1 MWMMLSRRSVTC
13 SLNNDHSHIGNAN
26 LAIEI
31 VVPRLGWSMDEGTF
45 AEWLKQDGDSVAVGD
60 MLFVLESEKAAQEVE
75 SFDSGIL
82 RIPPGA
88 PEPGDLVAVG
98 QLLGFLCEPGESI
111 PAVVDSTSGAM
122 TPDAPG
128 GSGGAVVQPDGRQS
142 DSAAQPSHDSDQS
155 AAPITP
161 RARRLARE
169 AGVDW
174 SGVAGTGKAGR
185 IRERDIRALLDS
197 APSADSDTLERGS
210 LQSLGSVR
218 RTIAERMLAG
228 VQQAAPVTLTSKADA
243 TNLVN
248 LRQQF
253 KAAASNEDCPGYHD
267 LIIKL
272 VARPLIDHPLLRTQW
287 RTDGLWLPEAIDIG
301 LATET
306 DHGLMVPVIRDVPAK
321 SLQQVAQ
328 SSRELVTLARD
339 RRLTA
344 EQMRGGVFT
353 VTSLGR
359 FGVDAFTPIINL
371 PQTAI
376 LGVGRI
382 AREPAVVGDAVLPR
396 DTLTL
401 SLTFDHRVVDGAEA
415 ARFLDAIRGCVEQ
428 PAPWLIAV

>member
-1 MWMMLSRRSVTC
+1 V
-13 SLNNDHSHIGNAN
+13 
-26 LAIEI
+26 AIEI
-31 VVPRLGWSMDEGTF
+31 IVPRLGWSMDEGTF
-45 AEWLKQDGDSVAVGD
+45 AEWLKQDGDTVAAGD

-82 RIPPGA
+82 RILPDA
-88 PEPGDLVAVG
+88 PEPGDRVVVG
-98 QLLGFLCEPGESI
+98 QLLGYLCAEGESI
-111 PAVVDSTSGAM
+111 PIATESS
-122 TPDAPG
+122 
-128 GSGGAVVQPDGRQS
+128 
-142 DSAAQPSHDSDQS
+142 SAATSVQAASVSGEAGTVEAEVADRPLEAVGVRDQGSDRG

-169 AGVDW
+169 TGVDA
-174 SGVAGTGKAGR
+174 SAVSGTGKGGR
-185 IRERDIRALLDS
+185 IRERDIRAYADASSALGADDDS
-197 APSADSDTLERGS
+197 QERGT
-210 LQSLGSVR
+210 LQKITPVR

-253 KAAASNEDCPGYHD
+253 KAAAASAECPGYHD

-287 RTDGLWLPEAIDIG
+287 RADGLWLPEAIDIG

-306 DHGLMVPVIRDVPAK
+306 DHGLMVPVIRGVPSK
-321 SLQQVAQ
+321 SLQQVAAA
-328 SSRELVTLARD
+328 SRELVGLARE

-344 EQMRGGVFT
+344 RQMRGAVFT
-353 VTSLGR
+353 VTSLGS

-382 AREPAVVGDAVLPR
+382 TSEPAVVGDAVVPR
-396 DTLTL
+396 DRLTL

-415 ARFLDAIRGCVEQ
+415 ARFLDSIRDCVET
-428 PAPWLIAV
+428 PAPWLITV

>member
-1 MWMMLSRRSVTC
+1 M
-13 SLNNDHSHIGNAN
+13 
-26 LAIEI
+26 AIEI

-98 QLLGFLCEPGESI
+98 QLLGFLCEPGESL
-111 PAVVDSTSGAM
+111 PTVVDSTPGAK
-122 TPDAPG
+122 TPDVPG
-128 GSGGAVVQPDGRQS
+128 GSDGAAVQPEGRQS
-142 DSAAQPSHDSDQS
+142 DSVAQPSQVSDQS

-169 AGVDW
+169 TGVDW

-185 IRERDIRALLDS
+185 IRERDIRALVDSDS

-210 LQSLGSVR
+210 LQSLSSVR

-253 KAAASNEDCPGYHD
+253 KAAASNADCPGYHD

-287 RTDGLWLPEAIDIG
+287 RDEGLWLPEAIDIG

-328 SSRELVTLARD
+328 SSRELVALARD

-344 EQMRGGVFT
+344 HQMRGGVFT

-382 AREPAVVGDAVLPR
+382 AREPAVVGDAVVPR

-401 SLTFDHRVVDGAEA
+401 SLTFDHRVVDGAAA
-415 ARFLDAIRGCVEQ
+415 ARFLDSIRGCVET
-428 PAPWLIAV
+428 PAPWLITA